1 MEMNTRLQVE
11 HPVTELVTGWDLVEW
26 QVRIAMGERLLADQ
40 DDITLRGH
48 AVEARI
54 YAEDPAA
61 GFLPTG
67 GQVLGVVEPPAVNS
81 YGSVRIDSGVAPGMT
96 IGSEY
101 DPMLA
106 KVIVHADDRASALSG
121 LDRALSD
128 TAVLGVETNIDF
140 LRFVLADNDV
150 RDGLLDTELLQRL
163 AYIPPD
169 TDDEAFIA
177 AAVYRWLR
185 SWPAEP
191 GDIWDVPSGWRMGR
205 HAGWTTRLRSG
216 GRTDHVHLVGTP
228 QWAQVW
234 VEDGKRRPLTAEMVD
249 GRLALTLDGIRVEFV
264 VAQSGDQIW
273 LAGELGTVMFE
284 EVREAP
290 ARPDDEHCGDA
301 DIVSPM
307 PGSVVAVGVEDGATV
322 AAGDVV
328 VAVEAM
334 KMEHS
339 LRSPVGGAV
348 QLLVALG
355 DQVKV
360 GQLLA
365 RITTAA
371 KGN

>member
-1 MEMNTRLQVE
+1 
-11 HPVTELVTGWDLVEW
+11 
-26 QVRIAMGERLLADQ
+26 
-40 DDITLRGH
+40 
-48 AVEARI
+48 
-54 YAEDPAA
+54 
-61 GFLPTG
+61 
-67 GQVLGVVEPPAVNS
+67 
-81 YGSVRIDSGVAPGMT
+81 
-96 IGSEY
+96 
-101 DPMLA
+101 
-106 KVIVHADDRASALSG
+106 
-121 LDRALSD
+121 
-128 TAVLGVETNIDF
+128 
-140 LRFVLADNDV
+140 
-150 RDGLLDTELLQRL
+150 
-163 AYIPPD
+163 
-169 TDDEAFIA
+169 
-177 AAVYRWLR
+177 
-185 SWPAEP
+185 
-191 GDIWDVPSGWRMGR
+191 
-205 HAGWTTRLRSG
+205 
-216 GRTDHVHLVGTP
+216 
-228 QWAQVW
+228 
-234 VEDGKRRPLTAEMVD
+234 MVD

-334 KMEHS
+334 KMEQS

-355 DQVKV
+355 DQVTV